1 MSESFQS
8 LELQV
13 LRWAEARKIIP
24 NSNALTQAIK
34 ATEEMAE
41 LLKAL
46 STNNKEEA
54 IDAIGDVAV
63 CLVICADFMGVSV
76 LECLDQAYSEIKD
89 RTGYLR
95 PDGIFVKD

>member
-46 STNNKEEA
+46 STNDKEEA

-63 CLVICADFMGVSV
+63 CLVICADFLNVSV
-76 LECLDQAYSEIKD
+76 LECLDHAYSMIKY